1 MTISKKLKIFS
12 IQILLSVIPLSIFI
26 STDLSAELIIK
37 VTKGNDKPTEIAIS
51 PIASGNINLSED
63 LGLIIESDL
72 QRSGMF
78 KTIPRQ
84 NMLAY
89 PSTPDDVYFRDWRLL
104 GAEYLVV
111 GSIEQL
117 EEKQIRFVFNLLN
130 VNLQSDLI
138 QHIVEGN
145 SDQLREIAHR
155 ASDLI
160 YEEITGIRGAF
171 STRLA
176 YVTAVQ
182 NNNSLIYELK
192 VSDAD
197 GAQEKLML
205 RSTEPIMSP
214 AWSPSGKEIAYVS
227 FESGRPAIYRQ
238 DLISAKRQQLTNFK
252 GLNGAP
258 AWSPD
263 GNKLAMVL
271 SKDGNPEIYVLDF
284 MERKLTRLTRHFS
297 IDTEPTWHPNGDR
310 ILFTSDRGGT
320 PQIYELELDSRK
332 IRRITYA
339 GNYNARPSLAP
350 DGRTLVMVH
359 RANDV
364 FHIATLDLKTN
375 RMLELTET
383 RLDESPTVAPNGAML
398 IYATK
403 QGDRDILAAVSI
415 DAGVKYFL
423 PLESGD
429 VREPAW
435 SPYLR

>member
-12 IQILLSVIPLSIFI
+12 IQILLSVIPLSLLI
-26 STDLSAELIIK
+26 STDLSAELVIK

-111 GSIEQL
+111 GLIEQL

-138 QHIVEGN
+138 QHVVEGN

-238 DLISAKRQQLTNFK
+238 DLISAKRQQLTAFK

-263 GNKLAMVL
+263 GK
-271 SKDGNPEIYVLDF
+271 K
-284 MERKLTRLTRHFS
+284 
-297 IDTEPTWHPNGDR
+297 
-310 ILFTSDRGGT
+310 ILFTSDRSGS
-320 PQIYELELDSRK
+320 PQIYEINPINLVK
-332 IRRITYA
+332 RRITTV
-339 GNYNARPSLAP
+339 GNYNARPSYINKQKIIF
-350 DGRTLVMVH
+350 VH
-359 RANDV
+359 RDTES
-364 FHIATLDLKTN
+364 FQIASLDLRT
-375 RMLELTET
+375 RELEILTST
-383 RLDESPTVAPNGAML
+383 KNDESPCIAPNGNVI
-398 IYATK
+398 IYSTK
-403 QGDRDILAAVSI
+403 EGELSYL
-415 DAGVKYFL
+415 AGVNISSGVKFKL
-423 PLESGD
+423 PAIYSELK
-429 VREPAW
+429 EPAW
-435 SPYLR
+435 SPFLR